1 MHFYRKC
8 WFDLFKEQF
17 ISLLNFDQIILC
29 NSNETGF
36 LSDCPSLILGIAI
49 RCIQHSQA
57 TLERGVCEFAHSF
70 FHFPCN
76 ECLLLS
82 HAMIGCFC
90 PMQWLAAFV
99 PCTEWL
105 LIFVEWPGGDR
116 NTLTPSGNLVTDNL
130 IWRFS
135 RETGVGANALTL
147 RGVAGHV
154 QYNNM
159 HTGQYTAIRWA
170 VRSVVIVP
178 LKGFLIIHEKH
189 FYFYSATFLCHPM
202 LENHFTCR
210 TFCKAATTT

>member
-8 WFDLFKEQF
+8 WFDLFKKQF
-17 ISLLNFDQIILC
+17 ISLLNFDQNYFVQLKWNWFSVWLPVT
-29 NSNETGF
+29 NSWNCHSLYTAFSRNVGAWGMWACPLF
-36 LSDCPSLILGIAI
+36 LSFSM
-49 RCIQHSQA
+49 QW
-57 TLERGVCEFAHSF
+57 
-70 FHFPCN
+70 
-76 ECLLLS
+76 CLLLS

-170 VRSVVIVP
+170 VS
-178 LKGFLIIHEKH
+178 
-189 FYFYSATFLCHPM
+189 
-202 LENHFTCR
+202 
-210 TFCKAATTT
+210 